1 MLPPIRFFL
10 SFSVEIYQL
19 HLPFSVA
26 VRNSLDAF
34 GHKLE
39 IIGCYGYD
47 M

>member
-10 SFSVEIYQL
+10 SFSVAIYQL

-26 VRNSLDAF
+26 VRILYAF
-34 GHKLE
+34 GHKFE